1 VNLLLFSDLFI
12 ITQRGNMLKWI
23 IANYQLLAGILGWPI
38 VAGVFLA
45 FRKVIFKKWEQP
57 LVTFEGPFQ
66 KDSTFGRIF
75 FLSVKNVSLTGIKKI
90 ICPRRTLNEC
100 HLEAKFILDKR
111 PIKEYSW
118 WTDPELN
125 PNGITLLPNSR
136 RHSFDLVTK
145 TSGDALCNIGTVA
158 IGPDEKLPK
167 ESEVVAEVTLLDGD
181 TRIATSKWLVSNK
194 GTDVSNL
201 KVERIEIEDEK
212 QVLNHSYRYKSM
224 LWFARIVPAII
235 SFEIIWDVLNNGW
248 LWGLELGGWLFSS
261 SGAFVLAIESLWM
274 LKPEKGNRKKEDN
287 TNTREKIETVRL
299 GIFLL
304 MLGFVLLS
312 VANIIKR
319 FALAT

>member
-1 VNLLLFSDLFI
+1 
-12 ITQRGNMLKWI
+12 MLKWI
-23 IANYQLLAGILGWPI
+23 IANYQLLVGILGWPI
-38 VAGVFLA
+38 VAGIFIT

-57 LVTFEGPFQ
+57 FVTFEGPFQ
-66 KDSTFGRIF
+66 KDSTFGRTY
-75 FLSVKNVSLTGIKKI
+75 FLSVKNVRLTGIKKF

-100 HLEAKFILDKR
+100 HLEAKFMLDGR

-136 RHSFDLVTK
+136 RHAFDLVTK
-145 TSGDALCNIGTVA
+145 RSGDTECNIGTVA
-158 IGPDEKLPK
+158 IGPDEKLPQ
-167 ESEVVAEVTLLDGD
+167 ESEVVAEVVLFDGNN
-181 TRIATSKWLVSNK
+181 RVSVSKWLINNK

-201 KVERIEIEDEK
+201 KVERIEDEK
-212 QVLNHSYRYKSM
+212 RVLNHSHRYKSM

-235 SFEIIWDVLNNGW
+235 SFEIIWDVLSHGW

-274 LKPEKGNRKKEDN
+274 LKPQKGNRKNEDN
-287 TNTREKIETVRL
+287 ATTREKIETVRL

-312 VANIIKR
+312 VANIMKR
-319 FALAT
+319 FVLAS